1 MLDRLFRRHDPRT
14 RLATAGL
21 LVGLIISN
29 ADWFLTN
36 TQDKQPDDNPVTP
49 TSAGKG
55 RTDFLEWE
63 LKVLVTDLG
72 VPAPNIPDDFV
83 EKVRRW
89 ARLYQTRD
97 RDEMERV
104 LGPRRMEFEVVCRQ
118 VANAQL
124 LPEVA
129 FLTLVESHFRAGTIS
144 RDGNAGLWQFTRDT
158 ARRNGLKVNA
168 EVDERLD
175 PRKSTEAA
183 CRYLL
188 RLRRQLG
195 RESPLMLVLAAYNM
209 GPGRLKQRTKQ
220 VADPSNRRDFW
231 HLYRSRVLPALSRSH
246 LARLMA
252 AILIGRHPQHVGFK
266 TTTPGNLEPASSAEV
281 PVSALVPCL

>member
-1 MLDRLFRRHDPRT
+1 LDRLFRRHGPTT
-14 RLATAGL
+14 RLATGWL
-21 LVGLIISN
+21 LVGLIMPN
-29 ADWFLTN
+29 VGWCLAD
-36 TQDKQPDDNPVTP
+36 TQDKQSYYKTTTLPHQVT
-49 TSAGKG
+49 
-55 RTDFLEWE
+55 TDFLEQE
-63 LKVLVTDLG
+63 LRALVTDLG
-72 VPAPNIPDDFV
+72 VTDPNLPADFV

-104 LGPRRMEFEVVCRQ
+104 LGPRRTEFQAVRRQ
-118 VANAQL
+118 VASAQL
-124 LPEVA
+124 LPELA
-129 FLTLVESHFRAGTIS
+129 FLSLVESHFRAGTVS

-175 PRKSTEAA
+175 PHKSTQAA

-188 RLRRQLG
+188 RLRRELG

-220 VADPSNRRDFW
+220 VTDPSDRSDFW
-231 HLYRSRVLPALSRSH
+231 HLYRSRVLPALTRNH

-252 AILIGRHPQHVGFK
+252 AILIGRHPQHFGF
-266 TTTPGNLEPASSAEV
+266 
-281 PVSALVPCL
+281 

>member
-29 ADWFLTN
+29 AEWFLTN
-36 TQDKQPDDNPVTP
+36 TQDKQPDDNPVAP
-49 TSAGKG
+49 TSARKG
-55 RTDFLEWE
+55 TTDFLEGE
-63 LKVLVTDLG
+63 LKVLVTELG
-72 VPAPNIPDDFV
+72 VPGSNLPADFV

-104 LGPRRMEFEVVCRQ
+104 LGPRRTEFEALRRQ
-118 VANAQL
+118 VASAHL
-124 LPEVA
+124 LPELA
-129 FLTLVESHFRAGTIS
+129 FLTLVESHFRASTIS
-144 RDGNAGLWQFTRDT
+144 PDGNAGLWQFTRDT

-188 RLRRQLG
+188 RLRRHLG
-195 RESPLMLVLAAYNM
+195 RESPLMLALAAYNM
-209 GPGRLKQRTKQ
+209 GPGRLKQRTRQ

-231 HLYRSRVLPALSRSH
+231 HLYRARVLPALTRNH

-252 AILIGRHPQHVGFK
+252 AILIGRHPHHFGFE
-266 TTTPGNLEPASSAEV
+266 TTADAG
-281 PVSALVPCL
+281 